1 MYIWSSCCFVV
12 HHMMN
17 DGGYWSDIIQRTEM
31 SLNLWCWS
39 LICCS
44 VSFLRWCATF
54 LKVLNLQGG
63 AGSAASPS
71 MRRLS
76 NSPAVARK
84 GSATQHAGA
93 ETEVRGL
100 LFCFSDGLA
109 IAHKWVFG
117 GNDSDPV
124 IDMCEYPWKCV
135 QVRPVV
141 SSDANMHTFVVS
153 SNAKGIAS
161 MKFYCKSALEQ
172 QAVLGKMDSIRS
184 EQMAIRELKSNDL
197 KRGMSIPRS
206 MLAASERFK
215 KENQREGGMGVDDG
229 DQSE

>member
-1 MYIWSSCCFVV
+1 
-12 HHMMN
+12 
-17 DGGYWSDIIQRTEM
+17 
-31 SLNLWCWS
+31 
-39 LICCS
+39 
-44 VSFLRWCATF
+44 
-54 LKVLNLQGG
+54 
-63 AGSAASPS
+63 

-84 GSATQHAGA
+84 GSTARDAGV
-93 ETEVRGL
+93 ETEIRGL

-124 IDMCEYPWKCV
+124 IDMLCEYPWKCV
-135 QVRPVV
+135 QARPVV
-141 SSDANMHTFVVS
+141 SSDPSMHTFVVS

-172 QAVLGKMDSIRS
+172 QAVLGKMESIRS

-215 KENQREGGMGVDDG
+215 KGNQREGGMGSGIGNDD
-229 DQSE
+229 DRSDEN